1 MLAYFIKN
9 NVNFYYYITLILY
22 IIHFILIPACFI
34 ESAFLYTI
42 LMSLLN
48 MNLTHKKNLLYTF
61 FFSIIGVILYIL
73 IPAPF
78 NTILYYIFVCF
89 LLKLLLNVKLMKGF
103 LTIIIS
109 LFIIASIN
117 LLIQKPYMTILN
129 IDNDTYMNTP
139 IYRILYLAIF
149 YFLLFGTNKIIKK
162 VKKTDFSIEPLDVL
176 DKQTFVTIY
185 QYIGFAFLCLIIELL
200 LTAFYIDKIPV
211 AVTIFNFCLIFS
223 IFLLSLFILSRVI
236 TLETTK
242 KSLQSAEEYNK
253 SLTILYDEV
262 KGFNHDFKNIVSA
275 IDGYICTNNI
285 DGLKKGRYDIIF
297 GSYSPDENGID
308 FVPIIKQ
315 EIVAILPP
323 GHPLTLKDTM
333 EATDF
338 ADYPVLGYARHSG
351 LGKYTRS
358 FFKKHDVSPNFICES
373 PDENGIA
380 SLVAQGFGI
389 ALVADVDAI
398 HRDDICI
405 RHLVSHESFS
415 HTVYMGYMTGK
426 FQLPAI
432 KRFIEFVR
440 KSCS

>member
-1 MLAYFIKN
+1 MHDAQSIKLFLPSGSSGTLQSGCRKMN
-9 NVNFYYYITLILY
+9 ITEPSLSRSIAALEDELGVTLFEKRGRNVILTKAGE
-22 IIHFILIPACFI
+22 I
-34 ESAFLYTI
+34 FLEHVSTI
-42 LMSLLN
+42 LDDVKRAENKMHQIATDGGHIDIAYVSPLA
-48 MNLTHKKNLLYTF
+48 KVF
-61 FFSIIGVILYIL
+61 
-73 IPAPF
+73 IP
-78 NTILYYIFVCF
+78 TIVRS
-89 LLKLLLNVKLMKGF
+89 F
-103 LTIIIS
+103 LTEKE
-109 LFIIASIN
+109 N
-117 LLIQKPYMTILN
+117 KN
-129 IDNDTYMNTP
+129 IT
-139 IYRILYLAIF
+139 
-149 YFLLFGTNKIIKK
+149 
-162 VKKTDFSIEPLDVL
+162 
-176 DKQTFVTIY
+176 
-185 QYIGFAFLCLIIELL
+185 
-200 LTAFYIDKIPV
+200 
-211 AVTIFNFCLIFS
+211 FNFFQD
-223 IFLLSLFILSRVI
+223 I
-236 TLETTK
+236 T
-242 KSLQSAEEYNK
+242 S
-253 SLTILYDEV
+253 V
-262 KGFNHDFKNIVSA
+262 
-275 IDGYICTNNI
+275 NI

-426 FQLPAI
+426 YQLPAI

-440 KSCS
+440 ESCS